1 MSPGSSV
8 VTTVDV
14 VNNFNSSKQHIR
26 SASGT
31 VLTDSIEEILKQ
43 VLLVL
48 GGSKAVTMTLSM
60 VKSLSMTRKIWIY
73 AMVMVNIFTI

>member
-31 VLTDSIEEILKQ
+31 VLTDSIDEILKQ
-43 VLLVL
+43 VPLVL
-48 GGSKAVTMTLSM
+48 ELFHPGVLFYLVGYIWKNILSGC
-60 VKSLSMTRKIWIY
+60 L
-73 AMVMVNIFTI
+73 

>member
-31 VLTDSIEEILKQ
+31 VLTDSIDEILKQ
-43 VLLVL
+43 VRLVL
-48 GGSKAVTMTLSM
+48 ELFHPGVLFYLVGYIWKYILSGC
-60 VKSLSMTRKIWIY
+60 L
-73 AMVMVNIFTI
+73 

>member
-43 VLLVL
+43 VRLVFELFLLGALFNFV
-48 GGSKAVTMTLSM
+48 GYIWKKHM
-60 VKSLSMTRKIWIY
+60 VRLFI
-73 AMVMVNIFTI
+73 A